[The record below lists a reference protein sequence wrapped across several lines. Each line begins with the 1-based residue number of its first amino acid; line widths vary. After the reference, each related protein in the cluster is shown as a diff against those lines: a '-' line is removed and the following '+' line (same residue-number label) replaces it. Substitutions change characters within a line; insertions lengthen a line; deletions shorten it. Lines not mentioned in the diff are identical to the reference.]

1 MAHMAY
7 QAVRLPDGEIRPQQV
22 MTGAGEENGFI
33 DAPTN
38 GPVSSTDPRAVG
50 GDLISA
56 APEPQP

>member
-1 MAHMAY
+1 
-7 QAVRLPDGEIRPQQV
+7 

-33 DAPTN
+33 DVLTN

-56 APEPQP
+56 ALEPQP